1 MPMTT
6 RLTSNTA
13 ILAAPDW
20 SGDIR
25 AELQR
30 NRENG
35 RVGHVLLSETDAV
48 RIWRIALRP
57 GERIGFHR
65 HQLDYFWVA
74 VTGGTSLSRHATGVT
89 RQTLYAPGDVRHIHF
104 ARGEFM
110 LHDLTNSGDTELLFT
125 TVEFKVSANPPLP
138 I

>member
-1 MPMTT
+1 MTT
-6 RLTSNTA
+6 RLTATTA
-13 ILAAPDW
+13 LAPDPAW
-20 SGDIR
+20 GDDIR
-25 AELQR
+25 DELQR

-35 RVGHVLLSETDAV
+35 RVGHELLSETDAV

-74 VTGGTSLSRHATGVT
+74 VTGGSSLSRHATGVT
-89 RQTLYAPGDVRHIHF
+89 RHTRYAPGDVRHMRF
-104 ARGEFM
+104 AHGEFM
-110 LHDLTNSGDTELLFT
+110 LHDLTNCGDTELLFT
-125 TVEFKVSANPPLP
+125 TVEFKASANPPLP